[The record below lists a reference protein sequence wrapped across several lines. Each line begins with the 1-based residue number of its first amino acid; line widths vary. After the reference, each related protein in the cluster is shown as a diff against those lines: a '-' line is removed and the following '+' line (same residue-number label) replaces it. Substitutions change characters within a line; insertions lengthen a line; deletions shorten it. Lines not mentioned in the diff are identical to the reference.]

1 MGGVAARR
9 TVKLFAPGEYRA
21 MKAAREGLRGVAARS
36 IALRLLACLSAM
48 SLPACSLSFPLA
60 SMLPEDPVTTGSIG
74 PVSPLAPE
82 LDVEDWRRARAALA
96 VALDPQG
103 NGARA
108 SWDNPETKRA
118 GAFSPSTRPFVQDD
132 RVCRGFVAELSLG
145 AGEEREISGAACRH
159 SEGIWRIDKIDDGAA
174 AKI

>member
-1 MGGVAARR
+1 MVGFAARR

-21 MKAAREGLRGVAARS
+21 RTVTREGLPSAFIRS
-36 IALRLLACLSAM
+36 IALRLLACLSAL
-48 SLPACSLSFPLA
+48 SVSACSLSFPLE

-82 LDVEDWRRARAALA
+82 LDVEDWRRARAAMA

-103 NGARA
+103 NGGRA
-108 SWDNPETKRA
+108 AWDNPETERS
-118 GAFSPSTRPFVQDD
+118 GAFSPSTLPFVQND
-132 RVCRGFVAELSLG
+132 RVCRGFVAELRL
-145 AGEEREISGAACRH
+145 GEEEDREISGSACRH
-159 SEGIWRIDKIDDGAA
+159 SEGIWRIEEIDDGDA